1 MAITIHA
8 RQNGIFEITN
18 WHHIYSCV
26 TLIFLNSL
34 KSFSRCSQIH
44 MNVIIGDSCIV
55 LFLSLLQKIFRL
67 LLDYLINSNF
77 NNYFAAMIWSLL
89 TVLDKCLSKHIT
101 NFVIELVTS
110 CKNKNRII
118 CIMMNLYCT
127 NFTLF
132 SVKLRMKS
140 WSMFNM
146 HRFNVFQT

>member
-67 LLDYLINSNF
+67 LLDYLIN
-77 NNYFAAMIWSLL
+77 WSKLA
-89 TVLDKCLSKHIT
+89 VIDKYLSEHIT
-101 NFVIELVTS
+101 DFVIELVTS

-146 HRFNVFQT
+146 HRFNSFQT

>member
-55 LFLSLLQKIFRL
+55 LFLSLPKKIFRL
-67 LLDYLINSNF
+67 LLDYLIDSNF
-77 NNYFAAMIWSLL
+77 NIAAIIWSKLA
-89 TVLDKCLSKHIT
+89 VIDKYLSEHIT
-101 NFVIELVTS
+101 DFVIELVTS

>member
-55 LFLSLLQKIFRL
+55 LFLSLPKKIFRL
-67 LLDYLINSNF
+67 LLDYLIDSNF
-77 NNYFAAMIWSLL
+77 NNYWSKLA
-89 TVLDKCLSKHIT
+89 VIDKYLSEHIT
-101 NFVIELVTS
+101 DFVIELVTS

-118 CIMMNLYCT
+118 CIMMNLYGT
-127 NFTLF
+127 KFTLF
-132 SVKLRMKS
+132 SVKLRMIS

-146 HRFNVFQT
+146 HRFNLFQT

>member
-55 LFLSLLQKIFRL
+55 LFLSLSKKIFRL
-67 LLDYLINSNF
+67 LLDYLIDSNF
-77 NNYFAAMIWSLL
+77 NNYWSKLA
-89 TVLDKCLSKHIT
+89 VIDKYLSEHIT
-101 NFVIELVTS
+101 DFVIELVTS

-118 CIMMNLYCT
+118 CIMMNLYGT
-127 NFTLF
+127 KFTLF
-132 SVKLRMKS
+132 TVKLRMIS

-146 HRFNVFQT
+146 HRFNLFQT

>member
-44 MNVIIGDSCIV
+44 MNVIIGDYCIV

-77 NNYFAAMIWSLL
+77 NRSKLAVI
-89 TVLDKCLSKHIT
+89 DKYLSEHIT
-101 NFVIELVTS
+101 DFVIELVTS

-127 NFTLF
+127 NFTLL

-146 HRFNVFQT
+146 HRFNLFQT

>member
-44 MNVIIGDSCIV
+44 MNVIIEDSCIV
-55 LFLSLLQKIFRL
+55 LFLSLPKKIFRL
-67 LLDYLINSNF
+67 LLDYLIDSNF
-77 NNYFAAMIWSLL
+77 NIAAIIWSKLA
-89 TVLDKCLSKHIT
+89 VIDKYLSEHIT
-101 NFVIELVTS
+101 DFVIELVTS

-146 HRFNVFQT
+146 HWFNQF